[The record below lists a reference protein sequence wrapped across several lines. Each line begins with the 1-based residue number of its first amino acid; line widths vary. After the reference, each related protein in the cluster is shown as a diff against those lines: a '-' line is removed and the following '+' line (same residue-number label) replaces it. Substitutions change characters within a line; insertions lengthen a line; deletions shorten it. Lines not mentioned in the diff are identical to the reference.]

1 MAVSGKIFAI
11 KRFSLHDGPHLRT
24 TVFLKGCPLRC
35 RWCHNP
41 EGISRRLQTVI
52 SPGRCVGCGECIAHC
67 PQQALSIGSSGI
79 ERDGDRC
86 DGCGECVHQ
95 CPALAHEQ
103 TGWQATVDEVM
114 TEICK
119 DQPFYD
125 QSGGGVTFSG
135 GEPFDQPEF
144 LLALLV
150 ACRDLSIHRTI
161 DTSAAVLPEHLLAAA
176 RVTDLMLCDIK
187 HMDSGEHEKYTGI
200 GNERI
205 LENIRLLAAS
215 GCELRIRLPLIPG
228 VNDSGDNIAAVI
240 EFIKSLETVRG
251 VDVLPYHRAADAK
264 YRKLAINYPGE
275 GIAELADSSLERA
288 VALIRQQ
295 GLEPVVGG

>member
-1 MAVSGKIFAI
+1 MAVTGKIFAI

-24 TVFLKGCPLRC
+24 TVFFKGCPLRC

-52 SPGRCVGCGECIAHC
+52 NPGRCIGCGECITHC

-79 ERDGDRC
+79 ERDGGRC
-86 DGCGECVHQ
+86 DGCGECVRQ

-119 DQPFYD
+119 DLPFYD

-161 DTSAAVLPEHLLAAA
+161 DTSAAVSPELLLAAA
-176 RVTDLMLCDIK
+176 RVADLMLCDIK

-205 LENIRLLAAS
+205 LDNIRLLAAS

-228 VNDSGDNIAAVI
+228 VNDSGDNIAAAI
-240 EFIKSLETVRG
+240 EFIKRLETVRC
-251 VDVLPYHRAADAK
+251 VDVLPYHRAAEAK
-264 YRKLAINYPGE
+264 YRKLDIDYPGE
-275 GIAELADSSLERA
+275 GIAELVDSSLERA
-288 VALIRQQ
+288 VELIRQQ